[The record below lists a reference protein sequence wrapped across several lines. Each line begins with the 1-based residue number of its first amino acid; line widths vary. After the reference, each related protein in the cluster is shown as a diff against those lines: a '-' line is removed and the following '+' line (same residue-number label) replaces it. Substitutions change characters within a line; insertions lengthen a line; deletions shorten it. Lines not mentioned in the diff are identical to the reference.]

1 MTPDETQ
8 LRSKLET
15 ALRARD
21 KDAAKVLRNVLAAIK
36 NKRIELRLEDETP
49 LDSAD
54 LMAILKREAKQA
66 RESLGFAEEAGR
78 TSLVEEARA
87 ELALLEEMLPSQLSG
102 DTLHAAIEAIL
113 EETGADSIGPAMKA
127 LGERHAGSYDGREA
141 SQTVMALI
149 KERTR

>member
-8 LRSKLET
+8 LHSKLET

-21 KDAAKVLRNVLAAIK
+21 KDAAKVLRNILAAVQ
-36 NKRIELRLEDETP
+36 NKRIELRLANEIP
-49 LDSAD
+49 LKGAD
-54 LMAILKREAKQA
+54 LIAILKREAKQA

-78 TSLVEEARA
+78 SSLVEEART
-87 ELALLEEMLPSQLSG
+87 ELVLLEEMLPSQLSG
-102 DTLHAAIEAIL
+102 DTLRTAIEAIL
-113 EETGADSIGPAMKA
+113 EETGADSIGPVMKA